1 MGILGTPVFLGEF
14 FFKPGGLDTPILQ
27 YDTGS
32 SSGNSRGDL
41 TDQERR
47 DIKQRVEEGVAKAMY
62 FV

>member
-1 MGILGTPVFLGEF
+1 MFIKYFSYSLKAACSVLNCNP
-14 FFKPGGLDTPILQ
+14 PGQ

-41 TDQERR
+41 TDREKR
-47 DIKQRVEEGVAKAMY
+47 DIKSRVEEDVNKAMY

>member
-1 MGILGTPVFLGEF
+1 MFVLCYSHSLESAFALLKVFF
-14 FFKPGGLDTPILQ
+14 PPGQ

-41 TDQERR
+41 TDREKR
-47 DIKQRVEEGVAKAMY
+47 DIKSRVEEGVNKAMY

>member
-1 MGILGTPVFLGEF
+1 MKCFPHSLKAACSLLNCNP
-14 FFKPGGLDTPILQ
+14 PGQ

-41 TDQERR
+41 TDREKR
-47 DIKQRVEEGVAKAMY
+47 DIKSRVEEGVNKAMY